1 MAYNVPIICVRWGVT
16 PPKIVNS
23 TKLKNMPTD
32 SQKHET
38 PTDANNVLADSYFW
52 VECNVCK
59 TQLKNW
65 TGSTPCCG
73 SIAWMVEDGKPTKKL
88 SLFASVGGEPI
99 KPTIVDVGG

>member
-1 MAYNVPIICVRWGVT
+1 MSNKKQKAEITTAPA
-16 PPKIVNS
+16 IVGN
-23 TKLKNMPTD
+23 T
-32 SQKHET
+32 
-38 PTDANNVLADSYFW
+38 VLADSDFW

-88 SLFASVGGEPI
+88 SLFASVGDEPI
-99 KPTIVDVGG
+99 KPTIVNMGG

>member
-1 MAYNVPIICVRWGVT
+1 MNTNGV
-16 PPKIVNS
+16 
-23 TKLKNMPTD
+23 KNENPTTSGNASESHD
-32 SQKHET
+32 
-38 PTDANNVLADSYFW
+38 FW

-99 KPTIVDVGG
+99 KPTIVNMGG

>member
-1 MAYNVPIICVRWGVT
+1 MLHNGSVLAEMGVEFPRVT
-16 PPKIVNS
+16 R
-23 TKLKNMPTD
+23 
-32 SQKHET
+32 
-38 PTDANNVLADSYFW
+38 LADSDFW

-99 KPTIVDVGG
+99 KPTVVNVSG